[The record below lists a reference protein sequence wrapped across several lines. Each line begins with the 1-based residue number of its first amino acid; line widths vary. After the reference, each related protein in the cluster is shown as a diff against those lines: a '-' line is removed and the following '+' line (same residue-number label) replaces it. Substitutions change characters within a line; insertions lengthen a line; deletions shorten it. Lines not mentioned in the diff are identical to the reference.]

1 MGRWQVGWLLSFF
14 LVACSLRPGPVK
26 TALPVV
32 QPREVLPLAL
42 PAGQVVQAQGDLVLF
57 MGARIQ
63 RVPSR
68 EVVLFH
74 RQTRRVVWRATLPGS
89 AVRAVALP
97 HGDWVVVTTD
107 EKRPSHLLRL
117 EGATG
122 TVVWDQEYAAPAL
135 DALWWDDAWGLLV
148 TDGREVWQV
157 DARDGRRVRTVA
169 QGLGEGSAAGNALLA
184 RSIDDPRR
192 LYVVSDRLL
201 LALALDEGRTARV
214 VWRFRSPKFIA
225 DMLPLRWAQGE
236 AGVWVGA
243 HSYAYWVDEQG
254 QMRWRWENRDINY
267 APVALPNA
275 QQAQWVAFGNYI
287 KGLYIAD
294 ATGVRWHAPLPEGS
308 MRVLGVPLPIPR
320 HVLLGGLAA
329 RPMAH
334 GEGYW
339 LAARS
344 LDALFVLEFVPPQEP
359 RWVAKAEASHAA
371 GLPPTMME
379 KMNAA
384 PNYPPLWWGDTLVWS
399 TPEGLALLP
408 WNGR

>member
-1 MGRWQVGWLLSFF
+1 MGKWQVGWLLSLF
-14 LVACSLRPGPVK
+14 LVACSLRPGTAK
-26 TALPVV
+26 TAIPVV
-32 QPREVLPLAL
+32 QPREVLPVVL
-42 PAGQVVQAQGDLVLF
+42 PPGQVVQAQGDQVLF

-63 RVPSR
+63 HVPGR
-68 EVVLFH
+68 EVVLFD

-89 AVRAVALP
+89 AVRAVTLP
-97 HGDWVVVTTD
+97 NGDWVVVTTA
-107 EKRPSHLLRL
+107 EKRPAHLLRL

-122 TVVWDQEYAAPAL
+122 AVVWDQAYAAPAL
-135 DALWWDDAWGLLV
+135 DALWWNDAGLLV

-157 DARDGRRVRTVA
+157 DARDGRRVQTVA
-169 QGLGEGSAAGNALLA
+169 QGLGEGNAAGNALLA
-184 RSIDDPRR
+184 RSIDDPTR

-201 LALALDEGRTARV
+201 LALDLGDDGAARV

-225 DMLPLRWAQGE
+225 EMLPLRWARGE

-243 HSYAYWVDEQG
+243 HSYAYWVNEQG
-254 QMRWRWENRDINY
+254 QMRWRWENQDINY

-275 QQAQWVAFGNYI
+275 RQAQWVVFGNYV

-294 ATGVRWHAPLPEGS
+294 AAGVRWHVPLPEGS
-308 MRVLGVPLPIPR
+308 MRVLGIPLPIPR
-320 HVLLGGLAA
+320 HVLLGGIAA
-329 RPMAH
+329 RPMGH
-334 GEGYW
+334 GAGYW
-339 LAARS
+339 LAVRS

-371 GLPPTMME
+371 GLPSTMME

-399 TPEGLALLP
+399 TPEGLALVP
-408 WNGR
+408 WDGR